1 MAENSYKCYL
11 ANTNPETVL
20 DNTDTSK
27 IKTERLT
34 KSKIT

>member
-1 MAENSYKCYL
+1 MIL
-11 ANTNPETVL
+11 AINL
-20 DNTDTSK
+20 DNKMITRAFGHRIIQIHPK